1 MSLLAGLLAVFG
13 VPSPLLSFRF
23 LSSLCVGF
31 ACLLPFCSI
40 SCSRCVDLPGVI
52 HVVVRVLGIRLH
64 CLSFLVFYR
73 PGVGCWFALSFFS
86 SCFLS
91 SWRWVLVC
99 IVFLFSFSR
108 YPSRSFRPWVLV
120 RIVFHSYFLM
130 ISFLLLF
137 KMRRSCGRNSFGALS
152 VRLHCLFSFLLPRY
166 HC

>member
-99 IVFLFSFSR
+99 IVF
-108 YPSRSFRPWVLV
+108 
-120 RIVFHSYFLM
+120 HSHFLM

-137 KMRRSCGRNSFGALS
+137 KMRRSSGRNSFGALS
-152 VRLHCLFSFLLPRY
+152 VGLHCLFSFLLSRY